1 MCKHKYIPLDIFAMQ
16 DAKIEALTAEHG
28 MAGWGIYTALLLKL
42 AQQDEDGY
50 TYPNNAKRLA
60 NILPKRPRAEVVRST
75 IEDFGLFEIAT
86 DEDGVEYFYSP
97 RLTSHLST
105 LGGADKK
112 QGEEATPKKRSY
124 NVSQAVKEGLDR
136 AREAKRN
143 RSKVEGK
150 SRKVENKVETKV
162 ESKVETKTGK
172 SRKVENKVET
182 KVESKVETKTGKSRK
197 VEKAE
202 IKVDESREGA
212 STLPSTFSST
222 LGGTIGGVNTTLK
235 EKDKIED
242 EEESIPPT
250 PRGGFESAQ
259 KELDAIEDPALR
271 AMVSSLMYPNSD
283 MRDFGKVWRA
293 LYEEETAGD
302 DGFSKSIILSQ
313 AICRDGHELF
323 MALMPDRPD
332 GSAKERPTVETT
344 LNAIAQFRKMMAEA
358 KASTF
363 LRGNRAMASLS
374 WLVKPDNFAKVVG
387 GCYRDSHSS
396 KPSSPPPA
404 SQNYSNHMWDEVKKE
419 QEQAEDSEEMKAYK
433 ASVLKRVRREGEH
446 PKNQQQ

>member
-50 TYPNNAKRLA
+50 TYPSNAKRLA

-112 QGEEATPKKRSY
+112 QGEEAAPKKRSY

-143 RSKVEGK
+143 RSKVEDE
-150 SRKVENKVETKV
+150 SRKVESKVELKA
-162 ESKVETKTGK
+162 ESKVETKTG
-172 SRKVENKVET
+172 E
-182 KVESKVETKTGKSRK
+182 SRK

-202 IKVDESREGA
+202 TKVNESREDA
-212 STLPSTFSST
+212 STLSSTFSST
-222 LGGTIGGVNTTLK
+222 LGGIIGGVNTPLK

-242 EEESIPPT
+242 EDESLPQT
-250 PRGGFESAQ
+250 PRGGFDSEQ
-259 KELDAIEDPALR
+259 KEIDAIEDPALR

-283 MRDFGKVWRA
+283 MRDFGKAWRA
-293 LYEEETAGD
+293 LYEEATAGD
-302 DGFSKSIILSQ
+302 DGFAKPIILSQ

-332 GSAKERPTVETT
+332 GNAKERPTVATT

-387 GCYRDSHSS
+387 GCYRDNHAS

-419 QEQAEDSEEMKAYK
+419 QEQAEESEEMKAYK

-446 PKNQQQ
+446 QNPNSNE

>member
-112 QGEEATPKKRSY
+112 QGEEAAPKKRSY

-143 RSKVEGK
+143 RSKVEDE
-150 SRKVENKVETKV
+150 SRKVE
-162 ESKVETKTGK
+162 S
-172 SRKVENKVET
+172 KVET

-202 IKVDESREGA
+202 TKVDESREGA

-222 LGGTIGGVNTTLK
+222 LGGTIGGVNTPL
-235 EKDKIED
+235 KDKIED
-242 EEESIPPT
+242 EDESLPQT
-250 PRGGFESAQ
+250 PRGGFESEQ
-259 KELDAIEDPALR
+259 KKIDAIEDPALR

-283 MRDFGKVWRA
+283 MRDFGKAWRA
-293 LYEEETAGD
+293 LYEEATAGD
-302 DGFSKSIILSQ
+302 DGFAKSSILSQ

-332 GSAKERPTVETT
+332 GSAKERPTVATT
-344 LNAIAQFRKMMAEA
+344 LNAIAQFKKMMAEA

-374 WLVKPDNFAKVVG
+374 WLVKPDNFAKVVE

>member
-112 QGEEATPKKRSY
+112 QGEEAAPKKRSY

-143 RSKVEGK
+143 RSKVEGE
-150 SRKVENKVETKV
+150 SRKVEGKVETKV
-162 ESKVETKTGK
+162 ESKVETKTD
-172 SRKVENKVET
+172 
-182 KVESKVETKTGKSRK
+182 KSRK

-202 IKVDESREGA
+202 TKVDESRDDA
-212 STLPSTFSST
+212 STLLSTFSST
-222 LGGTIGGVNTTLK
+222 LGGTIGGVNTPLK

-242 EEESIPPT
+242 EDESIPPT
-250 PRGGFESAQ
+250 PRGGFESEQ
-259 KELDAIEDPALR
+259 KEIDAIEDPALR

-293 LYEEETAGD
+293 LYEEATAGD
-302 DGFSKSIILSQ
+302 DGFAKSSILSQ

-323 MALMPDRPD
+323 VALMPDRPD
-332 GSAKERPTVETT
+332 GNAKERPTVATT

-363 LRGNRAMASLS
+363 LRSNRAMASLS
-374 WLVKPDNFAKVVG
+374 WLVKPDNFAKVVE
-387 GCYRDSHSS
+387 GCYRDNPAS

-419 QEQAEDSEEMKAYK
+419 LSQAEESEEMKAYK
-433 ASVLKRVRREGEH
+433 ASVLKRVRSAGEH
-446 PKNQQQ
+446 PKTNSND

>member
-105 LGGADKK
+105 IGGADKK
-112 QGEEATPKKRSY
+112 QGEEAAPKKRSY

-143 RSKVEGK
+143 RLKVEDE
-150 SRKVENKVETKV
+150 SRKVE
-162 ESKVETKTGK
+162 S
-172 SRKVENKVET
+172 KVET

-202 IKVDESREGA
+202 MKVDESRDDA
-212 STLPSTFSST
+212 STLVSTFSST
-222 LGGTIGGVNTTLK
+222 LGGAIGGVNTPLK

-242 EEESIPPT
+242 ETIPPT
-250 PRGGFESAQ
+250 PSGGFASAQ
-259 KELDAIEDPALR
+259 KEIDAIEDPALR

-283 MRDFGKVWRA
+283 MRDFGKAWRA
-293 LYEEETAGD
+293 LYEEATAGD
-302 DGFSKSIILSQ
+302 DGFAKPSILSQ

-332 GSAKERPTVETT
+332 GNAKERPTVATT
-344 LNAIAQFRKMMAEA
+344 LNAIAQFRKMMEEA

-374 WLVKPDNFAKVVG
+374 WLVKTDNFAKVVG
-387 GCYRDSHSS
+387 GCYRDNHASNLSS
-396 KPSSPPPA
+396 PPA

-419 QEQAEDSEEMKAYK
+419 QAQAEESEEMKAYK

-446 PKNQQQ
+446 QKNQQQ

>member
-143 RSKVEGK
+143 RSKVEDE
-150 SRKVENKVETKV
+150 SSKVESKVETKV
-162 ESKVETKTGK
+162 ESKVEG
-172 SRKVENKVET
+172 
-182 KVESKVETKTGKSRK
+182 KTGKSRK
-197 VEKAE
+197 VEKVE
-202 IKVDESREGA
+202 TKVDESREDA

-222 LGGTIGGVNTTLK
+222 LGGTIGGVINTPL
-235 EKDKIED
+235 KDKIED
-242 EEESIPPT
+242 EDESLPQT

-259 KELDAIEDPALR
+259 KEIDAIEDPALR
-271 AMVSSLMYPNSD
+271 AMVSSLMYPSSD
-283 MRDFGKVWRA
+283 MRDYGKVWKA
-293 LYEEETAGD
+293 LYEEATAGEED
-302 DGFSKSIILSQ
+302 FAKPLVLSR
-313 AICRDGHELF
+313 AICRDGQELF
-323 MALMPDRPD
+323 FALMPDRPD
-332 GSAKERPTVETT
+332 GSTKERPTVETT
-344 LNAIAQFRKMMAEA
+344 LNAISQFKKMMAEA

-374 WLVKPDNFAKVVG
+374 WLVKTDNFAKVVE
-387 GCYRDSHSS
+387 GCYRDNPAS

-419 QEQAEDSEEMKAYK
+419 QAQAEDSEEMKAYK
-433 ASVLKRVRREGEH
+433 ASVLKMVRSAGEH